1 MNLSTMTVAAAG
13 VLAMGGIM
21 LIWWLTSRP
30 VFSRIVRTLARV
42 VAVPA
47 FIGIAGV
54 LALSDNQA
62 QATAVPQAAI
72 VPSERMTVQTGTLIV
87 SLNATGSLAAADQS
101 TLTFSSI
108 APVAEVLV
116 SAGDRVR
123 AGDVLARI
131 QTTTLDAQVRSAELN
146 LTAAENTLAAL
157 KEPASE
163 LEIEIAKT
171 QVEAARASLSSA
183 SLSGASEQDIE
194 IARLKVELAKNSLY
208 QAQLSRDA
216 AVARGQYNP
225 NMVVNAYANEIKQD
239 AQLEQ
244 SDNSITS
251 AQISYE
257 ATLNDGPDASAL
269 ASGNAS
275 LISAQANLDSL
286 LAGPTD
292 AELRQAE
299 ISVETARLALET
311 AQRNLTQ
318 AVLVAPF
325 DGLVAAVDFVEGTL
339 SSSGSI
345 TLINTSAYTITLS
358 VDEKDI
364 TQLAVGQPVTL
375 RVPALDTAA
384 VAGKVTRIDLAPA
397 TSESGQL
404 VTYSVQV
411 TLDTTEAALRPG
423 LSAIAT
429 VTLNEVKNVIV
440 VPNRFIT
447 VDATTQQATVK
458 VETADGVYEDIP
470 VTLGTRTDSESAVT
484 GGLSVGQTLVILPT
498 ASEAAAAEGGFNLF
512 GGGGMPGGAMPS
524 GGMPSGGP
532 PSGGMPGG
540 GRMGGG

>member
-1 MNLSTMTVAAAG
+1 MSLSIPAVAAAV
-13 VLAMGGIM
+13 VLALGGIM

-47 FIGIAGV
+47 LIGIAGV
-54 LALSDNQA
+54 MALTANQA
-62 QATAVPQAAI
+62 QATVVPEAAAI
-72 VPSERMTVQTGTLIV
+72 VPSERMTVQTGTLTV

-101 TLTFSSI
+101 TLTFSSV

-131 QTTTLDAQVRSAELN
+131 QTTALDAQVRSAQLN

-163 LEIEIAKT
+163 LAIEIAKT

-292 AELRQAE
+292 AEIRQAE

-311 AQRNLTQ
+311 AQRNLKQ
-318 AVLVAPF
+318 AVLTAPF
-325 DGLVAAVDFVEGTL
+325 DGLVAAVDFVAGTL

-384 VAGKVTRIDLAPA
+384 AAGKVTRIDLAPA
-397 TSESGQL
+397 TSASGQL

-411 TLDTTEAALRPG
+411 TLDPSEAVLRPG

-458 VETADGVYEDIP
+458 VETAAGVYEDIP

-484 GGLSVGQTLVILPT
+484 GGLNVGQTLVILPT
-498 ASEAAAAEGGFNLF
+498 ASEAAAEGRFNLF
-512 GGGGMPGGAMPS
+512 GGGGMPGGAMPG

-540 GRMGGG
+540 GRTGGG